1 MCGRM
6 TRELTAKE
14 LIDIFG
20 LLKSVEADP
29 RYNIAPTQ
37 ETVVIRQTE
46 EGRIGES
53 RRWGLIPSW
62 AKDASIA
69 AKTINARAETLSEK
83 PSFRSAF
90 RKCRLLVPATG
101 YYEWQ
106 AQGRAK
112 QPFYIHP
119 TEGGV
124 WAFAG
129 LGEAWQGPE
138 GAVRTFTVIT
148 VEANPTM
155 AELHPR
161 MPAILPPERW
171 DAWLDPVNEDVGVLQ
186 GLLTP
191 YSADSMDAYPVG
203 ALVGNVRNDGPDLIK
218 PLVSP

>member
-6 TRELTAKE
+6 TRETTAKE
-14 LIDIFG
+14 LIEIFG

-83 PSFRSAF
+83 PSFRGAY
-90 RKCRLLVPATG
+90 RKCRLLVPASG

-106 AQGRAK
+106 VQGRAK

-129 LGEAWQGPE
+129 LGEQWNGPE
-138 GAVRTFTVIT
+138 GRVDSFSVIT

-155 AELHPR
+155 ADLHPR
-161 MPAILPPERW
+161 MPAIMPPDRW
-171 DAWLDPVNEDVGVLQ
+171 DAWLDSRNEDL
-186 GLLTP
+186 GLLSTFLTP
-191 YSADSMDAYPVG
+191 YSADLMEAYSVG
-203 ALVGNVRNDGPDLIK
+203 PAVGSPRNEGPDLIK
-218 PLVSP
+218 PLARP